1 MTFTIYKNDL
11 LTDTIYYC
19 DWDSAAR
26 ITGFS
31 STEVEKAYRRRR
43 CAEVHSFSLGDYYFL
58 FSEYR
63 NSATALAGVN
73 RTDNSRQ
80 TDRNYFNNN

>member
-11 LTDTIYYC
+11 LIDTISYC
-19 DWDSAAR
+19 DWESAAI

-43 CAEVHSFSLGDYYFL
+43 WAKIHSFTLGDYYFS
-58 FSEYR
+58 FGRGNTTTIE
-63 NSATALAGVN
+63 GV
-73 RTDNSRQ
+73 RKTDNSIKSKCS
-80 TDRNYFNNN
+80 N